1 MDERWQKLLAGYLD
15 DELDEAERRE
25 LDAELQRNPELRAE
39 LEQFRKLKR
48 VTDAVRYADLPDAV
62 WETYWSSLYRKM
74 ERGLGW
80 LLFSA
85 SAAILACYGVIQ
97 MLSTLYTDSRI
108 SWIVKIGVTG
118 LLFGLIVLVVSLIRE
133 RVFAYRN
140 DRYREVIK

>member
-25 LDAELQRNPELRAE
+25 LDAELLRNPELRAE

-48 VTDAVRYADLPDAV
+48 VTDSVRYADLPDAV

-133 RVFAYRN
+133 RIFAYRN

>member
-97 MLSTLYTDSRI
+97 MLSTLYTDYRI

-133 RVFAYRN
+133 RIFAYRN